1 MRQIT
6 EIKKIGKGERYYL
19 YLDDEFYGV
28 FEAEILARYCL
39 KTGQN
44 FENEFFES
52 LKIENGDY
60 ACFNRSLGVLEKS
73 MKSEKMLRDYLR
85 EKGYP
90 KSCIDRAMD
99 KLKEYGYINDES
111 FAENFIRSYSAVK
124 SKRKM
129 KYDLLSK
136 GINEEII
143 EEKLATLIDEDE
155 EKELTLSLA
164 KKYLKGKEFDS
175 KTRQKFYN
183 HMLGKGFDFSLIG
196 WAWEEVQNG
205 RD

>member
-1 MRQIT
+1 
-6 EIKKIGKGERYYL
+6 
-19 YLDDEFYGV
+19 
-28 FEAEILARYCL
+28 
-39 KTGQN
+39 
-44 FENEFFES
+44 
-52 LKIENGDY
+52 
-60 ACFNRSLGVLEKS
+60 
-73 MKSEKMLRDYLR
+73 
-85 EKGYP
+85 
-90 KSCIDRAMD
+90 
-99 KLKEYGYINDES
+99 
-111 FAENFIRSYSAVK
+111 
-124 SKRKM
+124 M